1 MLHFLLQQ
9 FCFFSCN
16 VAEKRY
22 SVRHMQQLTPRH
34 IPITVQLQIAAR
46 RGNRLATLIG
56 AIMGTVVP
64 VMVFAVTHKLP
75 QLQYTEFTFWM
86 LSVMM
91 VGGCYFSMKSVIVW
105 GKLAFQQDKVKAV
118 AFALLL
124 EGMLVISGTLPDMS
138 WLGYAALGYLCLIN
152 AVSCGC
158 SIAVEAKSYGS
169 NAKKQV
175 LSRKRK

>member
-1 MLHFLLQQ
+1 
-9 FCFFSCN
+9 
-16 VAEKRY
+16 
-22 SVRHMQQLTPRH
+22 MQQPAPCH
-34 IPITVQLQIAAR
+34 IPITIQLQIAAR
-46 RGNRLATLIG
+46 RGNRLATMIG
-56 AIMGTVVP
+56 AILGTVVP

-75 QLQYTEFTFWM
+75 SLQYTEFSFWM

-105 GKLAFQQDKVKAV
+105 GKLAFQQDKIKAV

-124 EGMLVISGTLPDMS
+124 EGMLVMSGTLPDMS

-158 SIAVEAKSYGS
+158 SIAVEAKSYDT
-169 NAKKQV
+169 NARKQ
-175 LSRKRK
+175 LLPRKRK